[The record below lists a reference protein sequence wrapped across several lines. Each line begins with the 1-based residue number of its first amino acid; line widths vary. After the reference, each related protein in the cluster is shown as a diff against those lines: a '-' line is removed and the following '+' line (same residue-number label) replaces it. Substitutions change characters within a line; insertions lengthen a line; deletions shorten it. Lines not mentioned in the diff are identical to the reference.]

1 MNNGKDVKLTMKFKK
16 RGDGA
21 QDSAPAPEEAAS
33 GRQKPVFIYI
43 IILFTVA
50 FILILVS
57 FVMHQRSNQQVLG
70 ELHNNVNAIEELQ
83 DALDENLRLQKEL
96 AKTQK
101 ELSSASEQLEREQA
115 LRKSEEDESAA
126 LLSLYSLQQLYAA
139 GDYAK
144 CEEVIDQ
151 YEESGVVDAL
161 PTESTDAAVVSPLQ
175 RYQQLKEGVAQKMA
189 EAAE

>member
-1 MNNGKDVKLTMKFKK
+1 MKFKK

-21 QDSAPAPEEAAS
+21 QDAVPAPEEAAS

-50 FILILVS
+50 FALILVS

-83 DALDENLRLQKEL
+83 DALDENLQLQKAIER
-96 AKTQK
+96 AQK
-101 ELSSASEQLEREQA
+101 ELSSTEEQLESEQA
-115 LRKSEEDESAA
+115 QRKSKEDESSA
-126 LLSLYSLQQLYAA
+126 LLGLYCLQQQYSA
-139 GDYAK
+139 GDYAQ
-144 CEEVIDQ
+144 CQASIDQ
-151 YEESGVVDAL
+151 YEKSGVMDAL
-161 PTESTDAAVVSPLQ
+161 PKESGNADVVSPFQ

-189 EAAE
+189 EPAE